1 MVTVLLFGIF
11 LRDAVGESEVEL
23 EVAVPTTVQKL
34 IEANPER
41 LGAVLPLLEKS
52 ERLIT
57 VNKKV
62 GTQDSA
68 VKDGDIIKLT
78 HQHNPVF
85 EGARWH
91 NP

>member
-1 MVTVLLFGIF
+1 MVTVLLFGIL
-11 LRDAVGESEVEL
+11 LRDAVGETEVKL
-23 EVAVPTTVQKL
+23 EAANPTTVRKL
-34 IEANPER
+34 VEANPER
-41 LGAVLPLLEKS
+41 LGAVIPFLEKS
-52 ERLIT
+52 EVLIT

-62 GTQDSA
+62 GTADSA
-68 VKDGDIIKLT
+68 VKDGDVIKLT